1 MKLVNL
7 TPHDI
12 VFYDRDD
19 SILGGTLK
27 LGAKPVKIVPPSG
40 TVCRVSSTEGVTG
53 MAVHGV
59 PVCEKRFSYIS
70 GLPEPEAGTLFIV
83 SAIVA
88 IYAGQYLR
96 RADLVTVNELVRN
109 SKGAVMGCCS
119 LCRLV

>member
-12 VFYDRDD
+12 VFYDRAD
-19 SILGGTLK
+19 SLLGGTLR

-70 GLPEPEAGTLFIV
+70 GLPEPEAGTLFVV

-88 IYAGQYLR
+88 IYAMQYSHR
-96 RADLVTVNELVRN
+96 TDLVTVNELVRN
-109 SKGAVMGCCS
+109 HKGAVLGCCS

>member
-19 SILGGTLK
+19 SILGGTLR

-40 TVCRVSSTEGVTG
+40 IVCRVSSTEGMTG

-70 GLPEPEAGTLFIV
+70 GLPEPETGTLYVV

-88 IYAGQYLR
+88 IYAAQYLDR
-96 RADLVTVNELVRN
+96 TDLVTVNELVRN

>member
-12 VFYDRDD
+12 VFYGRDD
-19 SILGGTLK
+19 SLLGGTLR
-27 LGAKPVKIVPPSG
+27 LGAQPVKIVPPSG
-40 TVCRVSSTEGVTG
+40 VVCRVTSTEGVTG
-53 MAVHGV
+53 MTVHGV
-59 PVCEKRFSYIS
+59 PVCDKRFSYIS
-70 GLPEPEAGTLFIV
+70 GLPEPETGTLYVV

-88 IYAGQYLR
+88 IYAAQYLDR
-96 RADLVTVNELVRN
+96 TDLVTVNELVRN

>member
-40 TVCRVSSTEGVTG
+40 TVCRVSSTEGVTC
-53 MAVHGV
+53 MSVHGV

-88 IYAGQYLR
+88 IYAAQYLR